1 MYTFYVLVSCAPTF
15 QVDAFLV
22 FLVCYYAKCEGEGN
36 ILGCVG
42 DQCNLG
48 LFYRRSKKLAI
59 PDSVIAS
66 TASLL
71 LGYGL
76 LTRHTVFESTKFA
89 CSVK

>member
-1 MYTFYVLVSCAPTF
+1 M
-15 QVDAFLV
+15 
-22 FLVCYYAKCEGEGN
+22 
-36 ILGCVG
+36 GCVG
-42 DQCNLG
+42 DSVQS
-48 LFYRRSKKLAI
+48 RSFFTVEVKKLAI